1 MKSLVS
7 FPRYEEYK
15 ESGGDWLGEV
25 PEHWLVVKM
34 KYLYEDVSI
43 KNKPEAEL
51 LSVTQD
57 KGVVP
62 RTWVETRMVMPSGNL
77 ESFKFI
83 SKGDFAISLRS
94 FEGGLEYCHRD
105 GIISPAYTVL
115 KRKKPNL
122 SQGFYKYLFKSKAF
136 ISELQTSVV
145 GIREGKNIS
154 YDELC
159 YSLLPIPGVDDQKN
173 IATFLNQKTTQ
184 IDQAIDIKK
193 KQIELLKERQQVVIQ
208 QAVTKGLDPE
218 VRMRDS
224 GVEWIGEVPEHWEV
238 RVLKHLLSEPLKYGA
253 NESGY
258 EYHKDLPRYIRITD
272 FSDEGKLS
280 DKNKLSLPWAIGK
293 DYLLRD
299 GDILLARSGAT
310 VGKSY
315 QFKRYMSEENFYC
328 FAGYLIKATANP
340 DIILSDYL
348 NLYLN
353 SDCFLTWRNL
363 IFNRATIENI
373 GADKYAVLPVIV
385 PSVIE
390 QKNILKS
397 VRKQSTVIDNL
408 RAQHLNQIKN
418 LQEYKS
424 SLINSA
430 VTGKIKIT
438 PDMIAAEE

>member
-7 FPRYEEYK
+7 FPRYERYK
-15 ESGGDWLGEV
+15 ESGVDWLGEV

-34 KYLYEDVSI
+34 KYLYKDVSI

-115 KRKKPNL
+115 KRKKSNL

-136 ISELQTSVV
+136 ISELQNSVV

-173 IATFLNQKTTQ
+173 IATFLDQKTAQ
-184 IDQAIDIKK
+184 IDEAIDIKK
-193 KQIELLKERQQVVIQ
+193 KQIELLKERQQVLIQ
-208 QAVTKGLDPE
+208 QAVTKGLDPA

-238 RVLKHLLSEPLKYGA
+238 KKLKYILELRSIKVISKNSELQYIGME
-253 NESGY
+253 NIESYTGNLVKT
-258 EYHKDLPRYIRITD
+258 ESETEGLASVFFENDIL
-272 FSDEGKLS
+272 FGKLRPYLSKVHLARFKGICSTELLVYKTRLSHQRFYKYLLISRGFISVVDASTYGSKMPRASS
-280 DKNKLSLPWAIGK
+280 DFIGNLEIVLPPEEERKEIEEYISLSSNKLLE
-293 DYLLRD
+293 
-299 GDILLARSGAT
+299 T
-310 VGKSY
+310 VLHY
-315 QFKRYMSEENFYC
+315 E
-328 FAGYLIKATANP
+328 
-340 DIILSDYL
+340 
-348 NLYLN
+348 
-353 SDCFLTWRNL
+353 
-363 IFNRATIENI
+363 
-373 GADKYAVLPVIV
+373 
-385 PSVIE
+385 
-390 QKNILKS
+390 
-397 VRKQSTVIDNL
+397 
-408 RAQHLNQIKN
+408 AQINK